1 MHDQVAFS
9 EISSTSDLLIR
20 VASNSQTTAVA
31 GSIAKATREGKRP
44 VLQAIGAGATNQALK
59 ALIVARSY
67 LKEDGIDLIFVPTFA
82 DVTIE
87 DQERTAV
94 RLEVYPHKISV

>member
-1 MHDQVAFS
+1 MHDETAFS
-9 EISSTSDLLIR
+9 GISPTSDLLIR

-44 VLQAIGAGATNQALK
+44 ILQAIGAGATNQALK

-67 LKEDGIDLIFVPTFA
+67 LEQDGIDLIFVPTFA

-94 RLEVYPHKISV
+94 RLEVFPYKLPA